1 MNEDVKQRIDKA
13 EKELNEVF
21 YNLMFE
27 HGDNDGHYELDN
39 RESGYHTLLKYARK
53 WQRQETGKE
62 RKTKGKEREKEK
74 KTNEEILSKI
84 REMID
89 AENEK
94 IHELTRV
101 LNQLD
106 DRDEPEKTNK
116 AKRQWMLHYGAWSA
130 LEDIYKFANGGQ
142 GGQSDGK

>member
-53 WQRQETGKE
+53 WQRQETDKE
-62 RKTKGKEREKEK
+62 RKAKGEGREKEK
-74 KTNEEILSKI
+74 KTNEEILSKL

-94 IHELTRV
+94 IHELTLA
-101 LNQLD
+101 LNQLEG
-106 DRDEPEKTNK
+106 RGEAEKTDK

-130 LEDIYKFANGGQ
+130 LLDLEKFANGGQ
-142 GGQSDGK
+142 GE

>member
-21 YNLMFE
+21 YNLLYE
-27 HGDNDGHYELDN
+27 HGDNDGKHELDDPS
-39 RESGYHTLLKYARK
+39 SGFRTLLRYARK
-53 WQRQETGKE
+53 WQRRETGKE
-62 RKTKGKEREKEK
+62 RKAKGEEREREKEK
-74 KTNEEILSKI
+74 KTNEEILSKL

-94 IHELTRV
+94 IHELTSV

-106 DRDEPEKTNK
+106 DRDEVEKTNK

-130 LEDIYKFANGGQ
+130 LLDLEKFANGE
-142 GGQSDGK
+142 

>member
-62 RKTKGKEREKEK
+62 RKAKGEGREREKEK

-84 REMID
+84 REMKD
-89 AENEK
+89 AKSNSERRK
-94 IHELTRV
+94 
-101 LNQLD
+101 
-106 DRDEPEKTNK
+106 K
-116 AKRQWMLHYGAWSA
+116 
-130 LEDIYKFANGGQ
+130 
-142 GGQSDGK
+142 